1 MSYNNNRELS
11 SNYEDEDPM
20 IKNDDMVYNKYHNFR
35 EDNNRMYRNNNYM
48 QDNKNFKYNPYEA
61 EPVHENYESKL
72 SYTEKSSN
80 RCIDVADHTANCV
93 VCSKLYANNN
103 TIFILIIVFLALVNL
118 LLLKRILE
126 TEKH

>member
-1 MSYNNNRELS
+1 MQH
-11 SNYEDEDPM
+11 
-20 IKNDDMVYNKYHNFR
+20 KNDV
-35 EDNNRMYRNNNYM
+35 
-48 QDNKNFKYNPYEA
+48 YNPYE
-61 EPVHENYESKL
+61 EEVIQENYEKKM
-72 SYTEKSSN
+72 TNVEKYSN
-80 RCIDVADHTANCV
+80 HCIDVAEHTANCV